1 LFIFAKPLVAPNRPP
16 LLFPRNG
23 VDCNESRHVVAS
35 VLHTS
40 WKPTLQTGYTVMVD
54 SIPRVSLASLPTP
67 LVEAPRLA
75 REIGLATLFLK
86 RDDLTGFAGG
96 GTKVRKLEYDFAEIL
111 ANKYDV
117 VLTAGGVQSNH
128 ARLTAAAARR
138 FGLDVKL
145 VLGGPP
151 FASFDGNLLL
161 DILFGASIRFLTNDD
176 DNDHL
181 TSAMITWADE
191 LAMNGA
197 KPYISPIGGSTGLG
211 ALGCVAEMRE
221 IAGQIMPRERLQ
233 IVLPV
238 GSCGSF
244 AGILLG
250 AKLFLPNARVIG
262 ISVSRSSAAIKKRTL
277 EVITECCG
285 LLSIPSPIDDIAIES
300 YDQYVLEYGIPTEEG
315 QSAIVRCAH
324 LEGILL
330 DPIYTGKAMAGLI
343 DLVGRKVLDANVP
356 TVFIHTGGLPVLFS
370 FEPEFRKLADCKEY

>member
-1 LFIFAKPLVAPNRPP
+1 ML
-16 LLFPRNG
+16 
-23 VDCNESRHVVAS
+23 
-35 VLHTS
+35 
-40 WKPTLQTGYTVMVD
+40 D
-54 SIPRVSLASLPTP
+54 SIPRASLGCLPTP
-67 LVEAPRLA
+67 LVEVPRLA

-96 GTKVRKLEYDFAEIL
+96 GTKVRKLEYDFANIL
-111 ANKYDV
+111 AKKYDV

-128 ARLTAAAARR
+128 ARLTAAAARK
-138 FGLDVKL
+138 FGLDAKL

-161 DILFGASIRFLTNDD
+161 DVLFGASIRFLPNDD

-181 TSAMITWADE
+181 TSAMNAWADE
-191 LAMNGA
+191 LAKNGA

-221 IAGQIMPRERLQ
+221 IAGQIMPHGKVQ

-250 AKLFLPNARVIG
+250 AKLFLPDARIIG
-262 ISVSRSSAAIKKRTL
+262 ISVSRPSAAITKRTL
-277 EVITECCG
+277 EIVAECCD
-285 LLSIPSPIDDIAIES
+285 LLSIPSRMADIAIES
-300 YDQYVLEYGIPTEEG
+300 YDQYVREYGIPTEEG
-315 QSAIVRCAH
+315 QRAIVRCAH

-343 DLVGRKVLDANVP
+343 DLVGRKILDNNVP
-356 TVFIHTGGLPVLFS
+356 TMFIHTGGLPVLFS
-370 FEPEFRKLADCKEY
+370 FEPEFRKLADCKDY

>member
-1 LFIFAKPLVAPNRPP
+1 MLDR
-16 LLFPRNG
+16 
-23 VDCNESRHVVAS
+23 
-35 VLHTS
+35 
-40 WKPTLQTGYTVMVD
+40 
-54 SIPRVSLASLPTP
+54 IPRVSLASLPTP
-67 LVEAPRLA
+67 LVEVPRLA
-75 REIGLATLFLK
+75 RETGLATLFLK

-96 GTKVRKLEYDFAEIL
+96 GTKVRKLEYDFADIQ

-128 ARLTAAAARR
+128 ARLIAAAARR
-138 FGLDVKL
+138 FGLEAKL

-161 DILFGASIRFLTNDD
+161 DVLFGASIRFLPNDD
-176 DNDHL
+176 ENDHL
-181 TSAMITWADE
+181 TAAMNAWADE

-221 IAGQIMPRERLQ
+221 IAGQLGPHGKLQ

-250 AKLFLPNARVIG
+250 AKLFLPDARIVG
-262 ISVSRSSAAIKKRTL
+262 ISVSRSSAAITKRTL
-277 EVITECCG
+277 EIVTECCG
-285 LLSIPSPIDDIAIES
+285 LLGIPSPIDDIAIES
-300 YDQYVLEYGIPTEEG
+300 YDQYVREYGVPTEEG
-315 QSAIVRCAH
+315 QRAIVRCAH

-343 DLVGRKVLDANVP
+343 DLVSRKILNRNVP

-370 FEPEFRKLADCKEY
+370 FEPEFRRLADFREC

>member
-1 LFIFAKPLVAPNRPP
+1 ML
-16 LLFPRNG
+16 
-23 VDCNESRHVVAS
+23 
-35 VLHTS
+35 
-40 WKPTLQTGYTVMVD
+40 D
-54 SIPRVSLASLPTP
+54 SIPRVSLATLPTP
-67 LVEAPRLA
+67 LTEAPRLA
-75 REIGLATLFLK
+75 REIGLKSLFFK

-111 ANKYDV
+111 ANKYNV

-138 FGLDVKL
+138 FGLDAKL

-151 FASFDGNLLL
+151 FTSFDGNLLL
-161 DILFGASIRFLTNDD
+161 DILFGASIRFLPNDD
-176 DNDHL
+176 ENDHL
-181 TSAMITWADE
+181 TSAMTAWADE
-191 LAMNGA
+191 LKMNGA

-221 IAGQIMPRERLQ
+221 LAGQVMPHERLQ

-250 AKLFLPNARVIG
+250 AKLFLPNARIIG
-262 ISVSRSSAAIKKRTL
+262 ISVSRSSAAITKRTL
-277 EVITECCG
+277 EIINESCG
-285 LLSIPSPIDDIAIES
+285 LLNIPSALDDIAVES
-300 YDQYVLEYGIPTEEG
+300 YDQYVLEYGTPTAEG
-315 QSAIVRCAH
+315 QSAISRCAH

-343 DLVGRKVLDANVP
+343 DLVGRKKIENSIP
-356 TVFIHTGGLPVLFS
+356 TIFLHTGGLPVLFS
-370 FEPEFRKLADCKEY
+370 FEPEFRKLADCKNF